1 MKAINFSLPDSSGKI
16 HKLSDYL
23 GQYVVVYFYPKD
35 DTPGCTKEACN
46 FRDSMNSL
54 KAMKVAVLGISK
66 DSMKSHQKF
75 EQKYN
80 LNFPLL
86 SDESTETIK
95 AYGAW
100 GEKKFM
106 GKIFDGVKRNTVLVG
121 KDGEIVK
128 SYENVNPLF
137 HASEIIK
144 DVEEL
149 ER

>member
-1 MKAINFSLPDSSGKI
+1 MKAIDFSLPDSNGKI

-35 DTPGCTKEACN
+35 DTPGCTREACN

-54 KAMKVAVLGISK
+54 KAMKIVVLGISK

-75 EQKYN
+75 AQKYN

-86 SDESTETIK
+86 SDETKDVIK

-106 GKIFDGVKRNTVLVG
+106 GRIFDGVKRNTVLVG
-121 KDGEIVK
+121 KEGEIIK

-144 DVEEL
+144 DLEEL